1 MKFFAVLL
9 LMLLVGTAAMAQTSA
24 VISQTANIDAQRRA
38 IAEERAQVEAR
49 LLVEDAACYQ
59 KFAVNNCLQ
68 NVDAQR
74 LKAMAGLRKQE
85 IKLNDDDRKKKGN
98 QQLRNIQEKTL
109 PEKLAQDHDS
119 RAQSLKDFRVR
130 QERDKENASQR
141 SAVATTEKSSLEAN
155 AAKLQANEKKIQARA
170 LQQASA
176 AKETERFNARQAKAN
191 ERRIEHAAEQAK
203 RIKPAAQPL
212 PIPQ

>member
-9 LMLLVGTAAMAQTSA
+9 LMLLLGSAATAQTSA
-24 VISQTANIDAQRRA
+24 VTSQTADIDAQRRA
-38 IAEERAQVEAR
+38 IAEKRDQLEAR

-74 LKAMAGLRKQE
+74 LKAIAGLRKQE
-85 IKLNDDDRKKKGN
+85 IKLNDDDRKKKGD

-109 PEKLAQDHDS
+109 PEKLAQDRDS
-119 RAQSLKDFRVR
+119 RTQSLKDFQVR
-130 QERDKENASQR
+130 QERDKENASKR
-141 SAVATTEKSSLEAN
+141 SAVATTEKSNLEAN

-170 LQQASA
+170 LKQASA
-176 AKETERFNARQAKAN
+176 AKETKKFNARQIEAN

-203 RIKPAAQPL
+203 RSKPAAKPL